1 MVTLTPAILNQI
13 PPAAR
18 DGMQRDSTVGADGYL
33 NKTSRENIGYAVR
46 LEFPLSH
53 SRDLPRMAE
62 HLRGLAAHFDTLGRR
77 TDISERTTLMEAK
90 GYVEDLQRYLRQFRI
105 RKKQSEQKF

>member
-1 MVTLTPAILNQI
+1 MVMLTQAQINSMIGPAVKEELH
-13 PPAAR
+13 R
-18 DGMQRDSTVGADGYL
+18 DTTIGPDGSL
-33 NKTSRENIGYAVR
+33 NKFSRSIVGYSVR

-77 TDISERTTLMEAK
+77 TDITERTMLMEAK

-105 RKKQSEQKF
+105 RRRQEEQ

>member
-1 MVTLTPAILNQI
+1 MVMLTQAQI
-13 PPAAR
+13 NSMIGPSVKEEL
-18 DGMQRDSTVGADGYL
+18 QRDTTVGPDGSL
-33 NKTSRENIGYAVR
+33 NKFSRDMVGYAVR

-53 SRDLPRMAE
+53 SRDLPKMAE

-77 TDISERTTLMEAK
+77 TDITERTTLMEAK

-105 RKKQSEQKF
+105 RRRQGEQ